1 MNPVT
6 PEELFQII
14 GEQTVTIRK
23 QLQQLTQQQNEIKEL
38 RPPVLPAKKE
48 KGPKV
53 KEK

>member
-23 QLQQLTQQQNEIKEL
+23 QAQEMARMQKEITELKPKE
-38 RPPVLPAKKE
+38 VKKDGRS
-48 KGPKV
+48 KDN
-53 KEK
+53 

>member
-23 QLQQLTQQQNEIKEL
+23 QSQELAKMQKEITELKPKE
-38 RPPVLPAKKE
+38 VKNGDKKDN
-48 KGPKV
+48 
-53 KEK
+53 

>member
-23 QLQQLTQQQNEIKEL
+23 QAQEMARMQKEITE
-38 RPPVLPAKKE
+38 VKKDGRS
-48 KGPKV
+48 KDN
-53 KEK
+53 

>member
-23 QLQQLTQQQNEIKEL
+23 RSQQLAILQKEITELKAKETKSKVD
-38 RPPVLPAKKE
+38 PKE
-48 KGPKV
+48 K
-53 KEK
+53 